1 MTRVAVPQM
10 RSLVEETPGGLSISM
25 PAPRHPFALLFLPVW
40 LVGWG
45 FGELSAIRSL
55 LAGTTNEPRLF
66 LLVWLAFWT
75 LGGGWAALTLL
86 RMLVGKE
93 RLDLDG
99 DVLRHRHELLG
110 LGRSKEYEL
119 RHVHGLRA
127 AAAAGLPAAWRGL
140 APGQGTIAFDY
151 GAKTIRV
158 GDGLEEAEAAQ
169 IISRLQQRHRFA
181 PTASAV

>member
-1 MTRVAVPQM
+1 
-10 RSLVEETPGGLSISM
+10 
-25 PAPRHPFALLFLPVW
+25 
-40 LVGWG
+40 
-45 FGELSAIRSL
+45 
-55 LAGTTNEPRLF
+55 
-66 LLVWLAFWT
+66 
-75 LGGGWAALTLL
+75 
-86 RMLVGKE
+86 MLVGKE

-169 IISRLQQRHRFA
+169 IISRLQQRRRFA